1 MAASGSVAK
10 TSLPG
15 SSDIA
20 WSTFW
25 GLAAA
30 ALVIL
35 GIYFGSRRLRD
46 FDPALVSYAGA
57 SVFSAFGLGYR
68 YAMWLRR
75 PPTRLYW
82 RRGWSLFL
90 RPRYLPRNLARFV
103 ALIASTFVAQR
114 FIERRSRLRWA
125 AHFCISWGCIL
136 AALVTFPLSFG
147 WIRFETTAHSQQYYQ
162 AFVFN
167 LHILTFHLGTWY
179 AELLFDVLDVAA
191 VLVLAGIFFSL
202 WRRARDRGAL
212 AVQQF
217 SADLLPLALLFLICI
232 TGLALTAS
240 THLLRGYHYDFLS
253 ETHAV
258 VVIFTLL
265 YLPFGKFFHIFQRPA
280 QLSIQYYREAGAAGP
295 QAACIRCGEPF
306 ASQLHVNDLKQVQ
319 RDLKIRYQMQDG
331 AHYQDVCPACR
342 RKQLALTQDALWN
355 AARGGLQAPP
365 SGRASA
371 HAHGDVRHG

>member
-1 MAASGSVAK
+1 MPSPNNFNTAVRSG
-10 TSLPG
+10 G
-15 SSDIA
+15 DIA
-20 WSTFW
+20 RSTLW

-35 GIYFGSRRLRD
+35 GIYFGSRGLRD

-57 SVFSAFGLGYR
+57 SVFSAFGIGYR

-75 PPTRLYW
+75 PPTRMYW
-82 RRGWSLFL
+82 RRGWRLFL
-90 RPRYLPRNLARFV
+90 NPRRLPRNLARFIG
-103 ALIASTFVAQR
+103 LLASVFVAQR

-147 WIRFETTAHSQQYYQ
+147 WIRFETAPTSQQFYQ
-162 AFVFN
+162 AYVFDIHV
-167 LHILTFHLGTWY
+167 LSFHLGTWY
-179 AELLFDVLDVAA
+179 AELTFDILDVAA

-217 SADLLPLALLFLICI
+217 SADLLPLALLFLICV

-240 THLLRGYHYDFLS
+240 SHLLRGYHYDFLA
-253 ETHAV
+253 EFHAV

-280 QLSIQYYREAGAAGP
+280 QLSIHYYREAGAAGP
-295 QAACIRCGEPF
+295 QAVCARCRQPF
-306 ASQLHVNDLKQVQ
+306 ASQMHISDLKQVQ
-319 RDLKIRYQMQDG
+319 QDLKIRFQMQDG
-331 AHYQDVCPACR
+331 THYQDVCPTCR
-342 RKQLALTQDALWN
+342 RKQLALTQDALW
-355 AARGGLQAPP
+355 QT
-365 SGRASA
+365 A
-371 HAHGDVRHG
+371 HTQHEAMHG